1 MRVVRPV
8 AGIRLGSLGVS
19 QPHGHR
25 LAEPALESGGDL
37 ASHVPSQCSTL
48 VAAALH
54 KSFYA
59 KSANADQ
66 GLVPGKPG

>member
-1 MRVVRPV
+1 MVVRPV
-8 AGIRLGSLGVS
+8 AVLRLGSLGVS
-19 QPHGHR
+19 QPHGGG
-25 LAEPALESGGDL
+25 LAEPALELGGEL
-37 ASHVPSQCSTL
+37 ASHVSSGYSTL

-66 GLVPGKPG
+66 RRVPGKPG